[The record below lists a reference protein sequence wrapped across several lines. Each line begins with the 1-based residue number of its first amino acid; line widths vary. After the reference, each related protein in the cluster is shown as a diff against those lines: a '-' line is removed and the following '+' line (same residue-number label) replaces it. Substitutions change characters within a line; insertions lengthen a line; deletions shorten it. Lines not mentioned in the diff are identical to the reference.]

1 MRFLI
6 GVAKA
11 QGADR
16 LIDVEHCHLVGS
28 YFSGNADL
36 QFLQRLVDA
45 GARVRV
51 PTTLNASSACLA
63 KGSPSPAA
71 EQDSARAVVR
81 LYQAMGCDAQLTC
94 APYHLPYRPK
104 LGSRIAWAESNAV
117 VFANAVLG
125 ARTNKTVQY
134 LDICTAL
141 TGRTPEYGLYLDRM
155 REPTCHID
163 CSGLPGEAWASPLA
177 GELVGLWLGH
187 HCGTRIPL
195 ISGCSQRPHEDLL
208 RGLGAAAASAGALSL
223 FHLQGVTPEAQQF
236 SEVGLPSQKLTN
248 DALTAMASGYRGKTG
263 QEISAVCL
271 GAPHYS
277 LAQLRALAERVR
289 AENLQAKIPFY
300 VTTSQYNRDHLQN
313 ELLAGDLAARGVQ
326 LVTDAC
332 SYYGNVIPNPGGPVI
347 TDSAKWAYYGSGN
360 LGIPALLGDLED
372 CLATAA
378 SGRLTRKG
386 GSPWL

>member
-1 MRFLI
+1 MRFLLGI
-6 GVAKA
+6 ARA
-11 QGADR
+11 QGAHR
-16 LIDVEHCHLVGS
+16 LVDVEHCHLVGA
-28 YFSGNADL
+28 YFSGAADL
-36 QFLQRLVDA
+36 SFLQRLVDA

-63 KGSPSPAA
+63 TDSLSPKQDRDAA
-71 EQDSARAVVR
+71 EQVIR
-81 LYQAMGCDAQLTC
+81 LYEAMGCDAQLTC
-94 APYHLPYRPK
+94 APYHLPCRPG
-104 LGSRIAWAESNAV
+104 LGDRIAWAESNAV

-141 TGRTPEYGLYLDRM
+141 TGRTPEYGLYLDRV
-155 REPTCHID
+155 REPTCHVD
-163 CSGLPGEAWASPLA
+163 CSGLPGEAWNSPLA
-177 GELVGLWLGH
+177 GELIGLWLGH

-236 SEVGLPSQKLTN
+236 SEEGLPSQKLTN
-248 DALTAMASGYRGKTG
+248 DALIAIASDYRGKPN
-263 QEISAVCL
+263 QEIRAVCL

-277 LAQLRALAERVR
+277 LDQLRTLAERVR
-289 AENLQAKIPFY
+289 AENLQAKIPLY
-300 VTTSQYNRDHLQN
+300 VTTSRYNRDRLQN
-313 ELLAGDLAARGVQ
+313 ELLAGDLAARGVH

-378 SGRLTRKG
+378 SGRLTRTG